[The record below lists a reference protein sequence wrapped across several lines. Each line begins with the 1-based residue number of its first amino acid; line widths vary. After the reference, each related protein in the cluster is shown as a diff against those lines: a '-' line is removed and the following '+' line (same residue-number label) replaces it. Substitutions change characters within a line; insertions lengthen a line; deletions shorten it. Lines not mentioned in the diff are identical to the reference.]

1 MSGIR
6 GLPVLERPPESS
18 PAIADA
24 KPRRAGRSF
33 RRKKRSGGSLA
44 APALVPYPKAA
55 CGAARI
61 GPMRCRERW
70 TARRASRR
78 RGESEARTASSAA
91 AMMLGRQIPIA
102 DETVQRRHAPEPA
115 RPVAVLVSAVTSVRR
130 MGVTAG
136 GDLGALRC
144 QHRGADTS
152 VRDDARQSALA
163 MSIGTAAERV
173 GAENCAAAPG
183 ADAAQSAGLSRI
195 RVGSGSRKRGER
207 LDRRDR

>member
-1 MSGIR
+1 
-6 GLPVLERPPESS
+6 
-18 PAIADA
+18 
-24 KPRRAGRSF
+24 
-33 RRKKRSGGSLA
+33 
-44 APALVPYPKAA
+44 
-55 CGAARI
+55 
-61 GPMRCRERW
+61 
-70 TARRASRR
+70 
-78 RGESEARTASSAA
+78 
-91 AMMLGRQIPIA
+91 MMLGRQIPIA